1 VTRTI
6 TAAVAAFGLVISSAI
21 AAIIVVGLL
30 EGIAAIPDVVPP
42 SAAVAVFLGGLALT
56 GRVAVDVDPDHPLRA
71 VGATAAVVAVGGFVA
86 AQATESQ
93 GEALE
98 PLTVA
103 TLAAGLFTLLAV
115 SAVATKHVR
124 HRRAL
129 RSTEAG
135 P

>member
-1 VTRTI
+1 M
-6 TAAVAAFGLVISSAI
+6 AVNHKS
-21 AAIIVVGLL
+21 
-30 EGIAAIPDVVPP
+30 
-42 SAAVAVFLGGLALT
+42 
-56 GRVAVDVDPDHPLRA
+56 GRVVVDVEPDHPLRA
-71 VGATAAVVAVGGFVA
+71 VGATATVVAVGGFVA

-103 TLAAGLFTLLAV
+103 TLAAGLFTLLTV
-115 SAVATKHVR
+115 SAVATKQLR
-124 HRRAL
+124 RRRAL